1 MARNGFDIRHVS
13 KVGCLMQLHV
23 FPSRTTFLHG
33 HCVEACPYAYI
44 SDVPSCRVLSICRQP
59 HLPNELS
66 AYTAL
71 RFHGFPEPRYNRGGC
86 RKWSARGRW
95 WVDFWISCV
104 LRILKVQNCRASY
117 IVELQIHFQEASF
130 AEIIDGTN
138 SCMNP
143 EWMGQWVV

>member
-23 FPSRTTFLHG
+23 FPSRTVFLHG

-44 SDVPSCRVLSICRQP
+44 SDVPSCRVHSICRQP

-71 RFHGFPEPRYNRGGC
+71 RFHGFPEPRYNTVVAENDPRAVGGELT
-86 RKWSARGRW
+86 
-95 WVDFWISCV
+95 F
-104 LRILKVQNCRASY
+104 ASPAFSEY
-117 IVELQIHFQEASF
+117 
-130 AEIIDGTN
+130 
-138 SCMNP
+138 
-143 EWMGQWVV
+143 